1 MAVTVQDLLRG
12 PAAASLTPRVVPE
25 SPRQIDR
32 ATLLEDVSFSDAL
45 RPGAVAVLSRAAE
58 RAASGYRFDVLVR
71 DAVAMEVAV
80 LVVRASTRRSVT
92 AESLALRGGVALLEV
107 SDTADPLQVLDWI
120 GAVVSGDS
128 RADLARLAAAAGYEP
143 DESQPAEV
151 VVDELTRLTGVTLAL
166 GSEAAGSA
174 GLGTPGAAADIIV
187 DGIASGSVV
196 ATEESARATVAC
208 RLAAATVSTV
218 LTAREHTV
226 MRPVRSASSALGQL
240 LLCSQANLATVAGR
254 AVDAGLAVDGWHCAV
269 RVTVD
274 GDSGEPD
281 ERVLADLEQEVAQV
295 IARRGR
301 DPRASWTVARPDV
314 SVVLVRTTR
323 ADPRRRSEPLG
334 RVMVDEVL
342 REVFARA
349 PDDRFRV
356 GVGTPHEGASGLR
369 VSVEEARIA
378 LASAQLKDDAVS
390 IATFDALGLRRMLA
404 EWLATDTARDTVR
417 DLLAPL
423 DALGPEKSALAVETL
438 HAYLDERGSLKR
450 AAARLNVHRN
460 AVVYRMGQIADC
472 LPYDLTDADDRFTLQ
487 LACRARLMT
496 AKP

>member
-1 MAVTVQDLLRG
+1 MDVTVEDLLRG
-12 PAAASLTPRVVPE
+12 PAGAWLSPRVVPD
-25 SPRQIDR
+25 SPRRIDQ

-58 RAASGYRFDVLVR
+58 RGASGYRFDVLVR
-71 DAVAMEVAV
+71 DAVAMEVAA

-92 AESLALRGGVALLEV
+92 AESLALRGRVALLEV
-107 SDTADPLQVLDWI
+107 ADTADPLQVLDWI

-128 RADLARLAAAAGYEP
+128 RADLARLAAAAAFEP
-143 DESQPAEV
+143 DESQP
-151 VVDELTRLTGVTLAL
+151 VDAIIEELTRLTGVTLAL
-166 GSEAAGSA
+166 GSEDLDVTGV
-174 GLGTPGAAADIIV
+174 GAEIVV
-187 DGIASGSVV
+187 DGLASGTVV
-196 ATEESARATVAC
+196 STEDSPRATVAC
-208 RLAAATVSTV
+208 RLAAATLSAA
-218 LTAREHTV
+218 LTEREHTV

-240 LLCSQANLATVAGR
+240 LLCSQASLATVAGR

-274 GDSGEPD
+274 GASGEPD
-281 ERVLADLEQEVAQV
+281 EAVLAALEQQVAQV

-301 DPRASWTVARPDV
+301 DPRVSWTVARPDV

-342 REVFARA
+342 REVFDRA

-356 GVGTPHEGASGLR
+356 GVGTPHDGASGLR
-369 VSVEEARIA
+369 ISVEEARIA